1 MAHRRCWVFQ
11 NKRQKKLKS
20 GRWRIREDRSYLAKI
35 KKLTLKEWVGGGQG
49 RLHKCSDTKKMS
61 KTLVRQFCTPHSKSP
76 WTNKE
81 KRKRH
86 CSSIMD
92 FNRDMSLKYTLR
104 NSPLCDSICHTIL
117 QLLIT

>member
-11 NKRQKKLKS
+11 NKRENFKKWEVENKRRQELSCKDQKTNSKRMGLR
-20 GRWRIREDRSYLAKI
+20 GR
-35 KKLTLKEWVGGGQG
+35 GG
-49 RLHKCSDTKKMS
+49 LHKCSDTKKMS
-61 KTLVRQFCTPHSKSP
+61 KTSVRQFCTPHSKSP

-86 CSSIMD
+86 CCSITD
-92 FNRDMSLKYTLR
+92 FNREMSLKYRLR
-104 NSPLCDSICHTIL
+104 NSPLCDSICHTVL